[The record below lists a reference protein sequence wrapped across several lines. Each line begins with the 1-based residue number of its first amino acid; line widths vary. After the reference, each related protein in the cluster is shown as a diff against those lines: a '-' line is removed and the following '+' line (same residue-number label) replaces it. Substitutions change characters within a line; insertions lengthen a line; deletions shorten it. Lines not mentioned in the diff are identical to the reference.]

1 MEAAM
6 AVLMTQELPVPIDVV
21 NAVSKEMGVA
31 EDPPDGLIVHVSVP
45 RGDTTFI
52 VDVWETREQFESFS
66 ENRLGPAAT
75 KIMKERGIEMADGP
89 EPTIEDARDLIR
101 GR

>member
-1 MEAAM
+1 M
-6 AVLMTQELPVPIDVV
+6 AVLMTQEIPVPIEVV
-21 NAVSKEMGVA
+21 GAVSKEMGVA

-52 VDVWETREQFESFS
+52 VDIWESREQFETFS
-66 ENRLGPAAT
+66 EKRLGPALT
-75 KIMKERGIEMADGP
+75 KVMQEHGIEMAADGP
-89 EPTIEDARDLIR
+89 EPNIEDARDLVR